1 MRKNIV
7 LIDLENVQPESL
19 ACLAPEHFQ
28 VAIFL
33 GANQAKIPTPLAM
46 SIHRLGER
54 AELIQIS
61 GHGPNALDFH
71 IAFYIGQFAAQVPT
85 PYFHIVSKDTGF
97 DPLIE
102 HLKSR
107 KIAAARSPS
116 IDNIPAIKNGAAK
129 SPGERAKAYV
139 AHLHLPTSTR
149 PRTTKTLSNAINHF
163 FPNQLSE
170 AETAKVIAVMR
181 SEKHITI
188 KDGKIA
194 YAL

>member
-1 MRKNIV
+1 MTKNIV

-19 ACLAPEHFQ
+19 ANLPQEHFR
-28 VAIFL
+28 VVIFV
-33 GANQAKIPTPLAM
+33 GANQAKIPTALAM
-46 SIHRLGER
+46 CLGVR

-61 GHGPNALDFH
+61 GNGPNALDFH
-71 IAFYIGQFAAQVPT
+71 IAFYIGQFAAQDPKA
-85 PYFHIVSKDTGF
+85 YFHIVSKDTGF

-129 SPGERAKAYV
+129 SPGERARAY
-139 AHLHLPTSTR
+139 AALLQQPTATK
-149 PRTTKTLSNAINHF
+149 PRNVKTLSSAINHF
-163 FPNQLSE
+163 FQNRLSE
-170 AETAKVIAVMR
+170 AETAAVIAVMR

>member
-19 ACLAPEHFQ
+19 ACLPPEHFQ

-33 GANQAKIPTPLAM
+33 GANQAKIPTSLAM
-46 SIHRLGER
+46 SIHRLGEQ

-61 GHGPNALDFH
+61 GRGPNALDFH

-107 KIAAARSPS
+107 KISAARSIS
-116 IDNIPAIKNGAAK
+116 IDAIPAIQQGAAK
-129 SPGERAKAYV
+129 SPGERAKAFI
-139 AHLHLPTSTR
+139 AKLQRPTTTR
-149 PRTTKTLSNAINHF
+149 PKTTKTLSSAINHF
-163 FPNQLSE
+163 FQNQLSDV
-170 AETAKVIAVMR
+170 ETAKVIAVMQ
-181 SEKHITI
+181 SEKHISI

-194 YAL
+194 YAR